1 MQSRPKFSF
10 LSSGLALAA
19 LVSLFLA
26 VPGLRAQ
33 APARNNQ
40 QDSHIVSSAQLQQQ
54 VQDSAAV
61 RQKNIDALNQFLSTP
76 DAQQA
81 MKTAKID
88 PVQVKTAVPTL
99 SDAELANLS
108 ARAQHAQQEFAAG
121 HLSNA
126 VWLIIIIAIVVI
138 IVVAVVH

>member
-19 LVSLFLA
+19 LVSLFLS

-33 APARNNQ
+33 AQNNQ

-54 VQDSAAV
+54 VQNSAAV
-61 RQKNIDALNQFLSTP
+61 RQKNIDTLNQFLSTP